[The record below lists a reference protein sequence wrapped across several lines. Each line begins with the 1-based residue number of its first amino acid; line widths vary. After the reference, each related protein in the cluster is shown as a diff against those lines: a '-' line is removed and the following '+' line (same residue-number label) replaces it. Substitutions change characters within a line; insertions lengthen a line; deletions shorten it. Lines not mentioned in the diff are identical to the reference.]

1 MNKIKL
7 LKLNELDNG
16 TIRLQSQLRV
26 GSDTAD
32 YILDNGILKN
42 WGKGANGFDFYQT
55 DIPFEIILNKSDMLS
70 QTL

>member
-7 LKLNELDNG
+7 LQLNELDNG
-16 TIRLQSQLRV
+16 TIRLQSQLLV
-26 GSDTAD
+26 GSNTAD
-32 YILDNGILKN
+32 FILENGILKN

-55 DIPFEIILNKSDMLS
+55 NISFEIVFNKSDMLA